1 MRGGAPGQQPT
12 ASTTSDQYLI
22 MQLHR
27 EFQDVVQNHVYER
40 KSLHIEDILQDMG
53 FIDER
58 IVSNQQTRLG
68 IMLRQQRNNLLLTSQ
83 SGSVMSEETDEITQ
97 NLFKVLCAIMNLKP
111 ANRAYQ
117 QLDQNLLN
125 SYLSYIDL
133 NKDDQDILILEQL
146 ATIKSLINRQPY
158 SLGDNQVF
166 AIHKKFMN
174 LYQNRKN
181 AIETNKKIAFDNRAA
196 DQNKGT
202 FQP

>member
-1 MRGGAPGQQPT
+1 M
-12 ASTTSDQYLI
+12 
-22 MQLHR
+22 
-27 EFQDVVQNHVYER
+27 
-40 KSLHIEDILQDMG
+40 HIEDILQDMG